1 MDELEFLN
9 LAEGSRDGNTVD
21 FRAGSERRPPLHG
34 VGERLCQ
41 EWWAGHA
48 GIQWFQTLAGRQ
60 ETGKP
65 VSRGWVR
72 GWD

>member
-1 MDELEFLN
+1 MGTLWTFEQAQN
-9 LAEGSRDGNTVD
+9 VD
-21 FRAGSERRPPLHG
+21 HPSMWSG
-34 VGERLCQ
+34 RLCQ
-41 EWWAGHA
+41 EWWVGHA

-72 GWD
+72 RWD